1 MVSKK
6 KCSSYGQELAS
17 KPTTRSAVGL
27 NACRWEQHEED
38 TPAYDVIEVP
48 DLEPTLVGAR
58 KVKRTAHPKAKPRS
72 KPRNTDL
79 EFVQAPKKVRAKS
92 KPKAKGNDK
101 DKGIPSNLRSGLTSK
116 HAKQLRAYN
125 GSKRTKQ
132 RIEIYLKRGL
142 SFSEAKKR
150 AISRDKNETGRT
162 SRDWRHDAKRR
173 QKSGLSSEPATWR
186 EFSSQ
191 RSSGPGGCSPTSGSG
206 SAMPRQAVEGSP
218 KKIREIM

>member
-6 KCSSYGQELAS
+6 KCSSYGKELAL
-17 KPTTRSAVGL
+17 KHTTRSAVGL

-38 TPAYDVIEVP
+38 TPAYDVIDVP
-48 DLEPTLVGAR
+48 DPEPTPAR
-58 KVKRTAHPKAKPRS
+58 KVKRTPHPKAKPRS

-79 EFVQAPKKVRAKS
+79 EFVQAPKKGQPKS
-92 KPKAKGNDK
+92 KPKDK
-101 DKGIPSNLRSGLTSK
+101 DKDKDKDIPSNLRSGLTSK

-150 AISRDKNETGRT
+150 AISRRPLTKDEETRLKDEYYVKNNRVGFEKLYASVRTENGKSKTGKPQFST
-162 SRDWRHDAKRR
+162 NIR
-173 QKSGLSSEPATWR
+173 QVQAWLSQQEVAQDFRYFVT
-186 EFSSQ
+186 
-191 RSSGPGGCSPTSGSG
+191 
-206 SAMPRQAVEGSP
+206 
-218 KKIREIM
+218 

>member
-6 KCSSYGQELAS
+6 KCSSYGKELAS
-17 KPTTRSAVGL
+17 KHTTRSAIGL

-38 TPAYDVIEVP
+38 TPAYDVIDVP

-79 EFVQAPKKVRAKS
+79 EFVQAPKKVQPKS
-92 KPKAKGNDK
+92 KPKDKGKDK

-116 HAKQLRAYN
+116 HAKQLRSYN
-125 GSKRTKQ
+125 GSKRIKQ
-132 RIEIYLKRGL
+132 RMEIYLKRGL

-150 AISRDKNETGRT
+150 AISRDKNETVPVSKRPKGLPKARGRGGA
-162 SRDWRHDAKRR
+162 RFMDVNIGNPL
-173 QKSGLSSEPATWR
+173 SGR
-186 EFSSQ
+186 
-191 RSSGPGGCSPTSGSG
+191 
-206 SAMPRQAVEGSP
+206 
-218 KKIREIM
+218 